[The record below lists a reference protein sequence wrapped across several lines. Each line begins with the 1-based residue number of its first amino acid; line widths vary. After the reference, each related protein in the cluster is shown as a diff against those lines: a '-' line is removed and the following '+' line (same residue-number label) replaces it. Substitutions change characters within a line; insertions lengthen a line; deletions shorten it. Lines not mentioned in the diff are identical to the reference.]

1 VDRGVRNEVLLL
13 QGQEEDVRSWFGHL
27 VGQEKLDREELTVDG
42 GRRSRDLTWTAEEMA
57 DDGKT

>member
-1 VDRGVRNEVLLL
+1 
-13 QGQEEDVRSWFGHL
+13 VRSWFGHL

-57 DDGKT
+57 DDGKS